1 MESSPK
7 NLDRFGLI
15 ALGDFILH
23 GKQLWKKDVD
33 HYFSS
38 LSHIKNDIA
47 KGVRS
52 CARDDYIIDS
62 PILRKI
68 CSKAISKLD
77 FLFSVY
83 CALGECVTSH
93 MAISSC
99 PLTVSENIVQK
110 EENSTMIMFQIRK
123 ANKRTNM
130 VISIKK
136 PQKQAKS
143 YVSRQEKE
151 AFNRD
156 IWEYY
161 LTRQTRELKF

>member
-52 CARDDYIIDS
+52 CTREDYIIDS
-62 PILRKI
+62 PILRKR
-68 CSKAISKLD
+68 CSKAVSKLD
-77 FLFSVY
+77 FHFSVY
-83 CALGECVTSH
+83 CALGERVTSH
-93 MAISSC
+93 MAVSSC

-110 EENSTMIMFQIRK
+110 EENREH
-123 ANKRTNM
+123 NDY
-130 VISIKK
+130 VLD
-136 PQKQAKS
+136 QKGKQK
-143 YVSRQEKE
+143 
-151 AFNRD
+151 N
-156 IWEYY
+156 
-161 LTRQTRELKF
+161 